1 MSINMEMFQQFGQM
15 AGQLAQMAQPTD
27 MPAEE
32 RVRKVK
38 NVVLRSM
45 DNATSTY
52 LESCV
57 HCGRCAEAC
66 HFYITTQDAKYTPIR
81 KLDLMKRIY
90 RREMSPM
97 RWIHRLY
104 TRDITAEE
112 LDEWQELLY
121 DSCTECGRCSL
132 VCPMGIHIAGMVGI
146 MRNAYAEAGLIP
158 AELRT
163 MAQEQAQGSIFG
175 VGEEQFKGLMEQLK
189 QQGLDIPV
197 NKEKAEVLVL
207 SSVLDIMLT
216 QDALV
221 STIKVMNHLDYEW
234 TFRTDG
240 FECANFGLLSGDEK
254 VQLAASKRIIDAAI
268 ACGAEKVIVAECGHS
283 YPALRW
289 DAANLWGKPLPF
301 EVLAVSEFLGQ
312 EIKSGRLKVRPI
324 AGGGAVTF
332 HDPCKNARIGGV
344 LEEPRAVLKALG
356 LEVREPESHGRTNI
370 CCGGGAG
377 VFLINRAAPLR
388 QKVFN
393 LKREQID
400 ATGSEA
406 LVLSCGSCRMNFER
420 GKAVTHWDKPIDS
433 LVELVG
439 ANLAE

>member
-1 MSINMEMFQQFGQM
+1 MTFNMEMFQQFGQM
-15 AGQLAQMAQPTD
+15 AGQLGQMAQPTD
-27 MPAEE
+27 MPPEE
-32 RVRKVK
+32 RVKNVK

-45 DNATSTY
+45 DNDMSTD

-66 HFYITTQDAKYTPIR
+66 HFYITTHDAKYTPIR

-90 RREMSPM
+90 RRELSPM
-97 RWIHRLY
+97 RWMHRLY

-112 LDEWQELLY
+112 LNEWQELVY

-132 VCPMGIHIAGMVGI
+132 VCPVGIHIAAMVGV
-146 MRNAYAEAGLIP
+146 MRNAYAEAGLVP
-158 AELRT
+158 AELRA
-163 MAQEQAQGSIFG
+163 MAQEQAQGTIFG
-175 VGEEQFKGLMEQLK
+175 VGDKQFMGLIEQLR
-189 QQGLDIPV
+189 QQGLEIPV
-197 NKEKAEVLVL
+197 NEEQADVMVLT
-207 SSVLDIMLT
+207 SVLDIMLT
-216 QDALV
+216 QDALI
-221 STIKVMNHLDYEW
+221 STIKIMHHLDYTW

-240 FECANFGLLSGDEK
+240 FECANFGLLTGDER

-268 ACGAEKVIVAECGHS
+268 ACGAKKVIVAECGHS

-289 DAANLWGKPLPF
+289 YAAELWGKSLPF

-312 EIKSGRLKVRPI
+312 EVKSGRLKVKPI
-324 AGGGAVTF
+324 DAGGSVTF
-332 HDPCKNARIGGV
+332 HDPCKNGRIGGV
-344 LEEPRAVLKALG
+344 LEEPRDVLKALG
-356 LEVREPESHGRTNI
+356 LEIREPESHGKTNI

-388 QKVFN
+388 QKVFD

-400 ATGSEA
+400 ATGSES
-406 LVLSCGSCRMNFER
+406 LVLSCGSCRLNFES